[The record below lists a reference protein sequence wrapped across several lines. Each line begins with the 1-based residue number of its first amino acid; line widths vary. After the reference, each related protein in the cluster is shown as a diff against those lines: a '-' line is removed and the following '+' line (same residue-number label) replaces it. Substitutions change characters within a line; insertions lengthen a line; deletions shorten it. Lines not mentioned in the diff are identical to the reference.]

1 MKTFI
6 LAIVTLLAGM
16 HTQAQGAPA
25 KPLTPRATSKTSTRP
40 DNKVETPHLEFVTE
54 YVRELAAIEG
64 IRESGETELKA
75 DPQSIF
81 MNSIHTGTLMQL
93 ELRTQIG
100 QLKRMRLDE
109 PFSDLIPTI
118 TEFYKDKIEL
128 WQEMIDI
135 ASAFV
140 GDPKQNVDYAKLT
153 ADLPKIRA
161 RLDYIDKA
169 LFEAS
174 PLVFTTLVSVKPDSK
189 GRTSHLIITKA
200 ERADLIEQ
208 IDTDFGSKLDAQ
220 RPNYV
225 VAAALI
231 LRDGLQKDYKSSD
244 DPWD

>member
-1 MKTFI
+1 
-6 LAIVTLLAGM
+6 
-16 HTQAQGAPA
+16 
-25 KPLTPRATSKTSTRP
+25 
-40 DNKVETPHLEFVTE
+40 
-54 YVRELAAIEG
+54 
-64 IRESGETELKA
+64 
-75 DPQSIF
+75 
-81 MNSIHTGTLMQL
+81 
-93 ELRTQIG
+93 
-100 QLKRMRLDE
+100 
-109 PFSDLIPTI
+109 
-118 TEFYKDKIEL
+118 
-128 WQEMIDI
+128 
-135 ASAFV
+135 
-140 GDPKQNVDYAKLT
+140 VDYAKLT